1 MGIKV
6 NCKEL
11 EAVLDITPS
20 QQNVMLV
27 GRHGVG
33 KSEILTKHYA
43 NKGIPVIAL
52 FLGQMSD
59 PGDLIGLPQR
69 DTLQERTTF
78 LPPWWFPIEEKPV
91 VLFLD
96 ELNRARPEVLQT
108 IMDLTLNRTIAGHRL
123 PNGSRIIA
131 AVNDG
136 EEYQLTDLDP
146 ALVSRFNVYEFNP
159 SVEEWLLL
167 ATKNGI
173 DSRII
178 AFIQENPAMLD
189 ESGDTK
195 LDQGLGKSPDR
206 RGWEK
211 VSNIIK
217 DKKELPAIYKK
228 TIGGIVGVQAAAAF
242 FKSFS
247 NNRVINASDILLN
260 YNKYKVA
267 IRGYRLH
274 EIAILNE
281 SICRFFESEK
291 GNDID
296 ATKVAGNLTDYLNA
310 FVNEEKKESFAHFV
324 SLYESGNYPKM
335 MLFILRN
342 APAAYATIKNFV
354 ATL

>member
-1 MGIKV
+1 MAIKV

-11 EAVLDITPS
+11 EAVLEMTPS

-33 KSEILTKHYA
+33 KSEILTRHYA
-43 NKGIPVIAL
+43 DKGMPVIAL

-69 DTLQERTTF
+69 DTLQGRTTF
-78 LPPWWFPIEEKPV
+78 MPPWWFPIEERPI

-108 IMDLTLNRTIAGHRL
+108 IMDLTLNRTMAGHRL
-123 PNGSRIIA
+123 PDGSRIIA

-146 ALVSRFNVYEFNP
+146 ALVSRFNVYEFSP
-159 SVEEWLLL
+159 TVEEWLLW

-173 DSRII
+173 DSRVIE
-178 AFIQENPAMLD
+178 FIQENPTMLD
-189 ESGDTK
+189 ESCDTK
-195 LDQGLGKSPDR
+195 LDQGFGKSPDR

-217 DKKELPAIYKK
+217 GKKELSAIYKK
-228 TIGGIVGVQAAAAF
+228 TIGGIVGLQATAAF
-242 FKSFS
+242 FRSFS
-247 NNRVINASDILLN
+247 NNRVISASDILLN
-260 YNKYKVA
+260 YSEYKVA
-267 IRGYRLH
+267 IRGYKLH

-281 SICRFFESEK
+281 SICRFFESEN
-291 GNDID
+291 GDNID
-296 ATKVAGNLTDYLNA
+296 ATKVAGNLTDYLDS
-310 FVNEEKKESFAHFV
+310 FVKEKEKESFAHFV

-335 MLFILRN
+335 MLFVLKN
-342 APAAYATIKNFV
+342 APEAYAAIRNFV
-354 ATL
+354 AIL